1 MDERDAILGFAV
13 AFLLAALLTPVA
25 ARFAVLVGAVDRPRA
40 RGLSTRDTPLLGG
53 LAILAGVLVAS
64 ALFLNLDGEVG
75 DRMRGV
81 LAGGALIARIAP
93 LLGVE
98 PVLTV
103 DERDKLEKT
112 SATAKTAL
120 RPVR

>member
-1 MDERDAILGFAV
+1 MGFA
-13 AFLLAALLTPVA
+13 T
-25 ARFAVLVGAVDRPRA
+25 
-40 RGLSTRDTPLLGG
+40 
-53 LAILAGVLVAS
+53 AGWNVVP
-64 ALFLNLDGEVG
+64 
-75 DRMRGV
+75 
-81 LAGGALIARIAP
+81 AGGALIARIAP

-120 RPVR
+120 RTVR